1 VFEALLNRAMSVSGD
16 QTVAAH
22 HAIIRRE
29 GRNSAVSQ
37 TGGGQVLINRRPV
50 AGRQAVRSGDRVKI
64 GGTLFIFRERAQ
76 AAQT

>member
-1 VFEALLNRAMSVSGD
+1 VFDALFNRAISVYGD

-22 HAIIRRE
+22 HPIIWHE
-29 GRNSAVSQ
+29 GRNSAASQ
-37 TGGGQVLINRRPV
+37 AGDGQVLINRRRV
-50 AGRQAVRSGDRVKI
+50 AGRQAVRSGERVEI